1 MTYITPRI
9 PSTKVAPD
17 FAATPSGAQFR
28 VFRPAQ
34 MPNESLEA
42 EMLRLRQE
50 QAKARHDQIFGG
62 LTFEERAAYEIRQ
75 KRLRELELQL
85 FNPKRLFNA

>member
-1 MTYITPRI
+1 
-9 PSTKVAPD
+9 
-17 FAATPSGAQFR
+17 
-28 VFRPAQ
+28 

-50 QAKARHDQIFGG
+50 QAKARHDRIFGG
-62 LTFEERAAYEIRQ
+62 LTFEERTAYEIRQ
-75 KRLRELELQL
+75 KRLSELELQL

>member
-9 PSTKVAPD
+9 PSTKVASD
-17 FAATPSGAQFR
+17 FAASPLGHR